1 MLQTLC
7 LNDSPYCGSK
17 ISGGHASR
25 GFRYYVNAGWFYELC
40 TLFDFSSAIQI
51 LLNGTSVIEN
61 ATITGF
67 SVVPAAPPIA
77 PSPPFIPPEFENAT
91 INGEPVLTPVEEVT
105 TPPPP
110 PTTGEGESVR
120 YTIPAAMRVTMEP
133 QEEVATVCTI
143 I

>member
-1 MLQTLC
+1 MPLDPPQITQVLGSMLLV
-7 LNDSPYCGSK
+7 D
-17 ISGGHASR
+17 
-25 GFRYYVNAGWFYELC
+25 GFHELC
-40 TLFDFSSAIQI
+40 TSFDFSCAIQI

-105 TPPPP
+105 TPRPP

-133 QEEVATVCTI
+133 QEEVAIVCTTVHLTGEGDCM
-143 I
+143 